1 MLPVIGITCAQEA
14 ETGKAYL
21 NRPYYRAVERAGGL
35 PVLLPPLEPEVGV
48 AGVLGLLEG
57 LLLSGG
63 GDLDPVHFGEEPR
76 PGTGE
81 IAPERDAFEL
91 ALTRAALAA
100 GLPVF
105 GICRGIQVLNVAAG
119 GSLWQDLGEGGKSL
133 LKHMQDAPRW
143 YPTHAVNIAPGSRLG
158 RILGKDRLRVN
169 SLHHQAVREPAAGL
183 RVVARADDGVVEA
196 VEGDGPAFV
205 LGVQFHPECLW
216 EREPL
221 FLNLFA
227 ALVEAAR
234 QYGSARR

>member
-1 MLPVIGITCAQEA
+1 MPVIGITCAQEA